1 MSPRRGS
8 RGQRSA
14 GPLGVISSAI
24 VAAVVLVVVA
34 AIWALATGDR
44 FAPVDPGLATPVGSL
59 PVGTQPPSGALPAF
73 EALVG
78 GAGRT
83 FHLETTTVVT
93 VGATTVTVASSLDH
107 AGSSYAG
114 TIDVISPN
122 KSSHDEIVTIPPTA
136 YVRETAAW
144 RTGPAPKR
152 SLDPFAGLNAAT
164 PAADLGMETVAG
176 QSLHHLRLFLLPVD
190 TTFAP
195 EVKEVVYVSTAFDVW
210 VDDSGAPV
218 SATFLLQ
225 GHAQMSEKPVDLTIR
240 ATFTFSR
247 VGVPV
252 TITAPTG

>member
-1 MSPRRGS
+1 
-8 RGQRSA
+8 
-14 GPLGVISSAI
+14 VVSSAI

-59 PVGTQPPSGALPAF
+59 PAGTQPPSGALPAF

-83 FHLETTTVVT
+83 FHVETTTIVT
-93 VGATTVTVASSLDH
+93 VGTTTVTVSSVLDH

-114 TIDVISPN
+114 TVDVISPN

-152 SLDPFAGLNAAT
+152 SLDPFAGLTAAT
-164 PAADLGMETVAG
+164 PAVELGIEALAG
-176 QSLHHLRLFLLPVD
+176 LSLHHLRLFLLPVD

-195 EVKEVVYVSTAFDVW
+195 EVKDVVYASTVFDVW
-210 VDDSGAPV
+210 VDDAGAPV
-218 SATFLLQ
+218 RGDFLLT
-225 GHAQMSEKPVDLTIR
+225 GRAQMSEKPVDLTIH
-240 ATFTFSR
+240 ATFMFSK